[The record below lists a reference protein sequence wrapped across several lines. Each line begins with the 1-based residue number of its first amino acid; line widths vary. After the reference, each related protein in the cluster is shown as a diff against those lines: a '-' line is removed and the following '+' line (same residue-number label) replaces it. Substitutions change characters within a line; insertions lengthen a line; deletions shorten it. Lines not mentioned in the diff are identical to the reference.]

1 MEEIISSDKKEISKK
16 NGKEI
21 LKDTAKETQKEA
33 AKEAVKEVAKESGQE
48 EPKEVVKE
56 VAPSIKRFR
65 EVYAKAQTTPADK
78 AAAQNAKGKFT
89 ARERLQY
96 LLDENSFYEIRT
108 LVETRSTDFGLK
120 DKHLMGDG
128 VITGF
133 GRINGR
139 EVAIFAQDF
148 TQLGGSLGLAHAQK
162 IAYIMDLALE
172 GKMPV
177 IGLLDSGGAR
187 IQEGVDSLDGYG
199 EIFYRNVKASGV
211 IPQIS
216 VILGPC
222 AGGAVYSPALTD
234 FIFMVEGISHMF
246 VTGPGVVKA
255 ATGEDVDFDTLGGSK
270 AHSQLSGVC
279 HFVAKSEQ
287 DCFRQVREL
296 LTFLP
301 QSCYDNAGISSTM
314 DSVDRKTPALEKVCE
329 ISPRKPFRVQHV
341 IWEIADEN
349 KFFEIHRDFAKNV
362 VVGFIRMGGEVV
374 GVVANNSYHLGGALD
389 LHASDKA
396 ARFVRFLNAFNI
408 PILTLVDIGG
418 YLPGVEQEHG
428 GIIRHGAKLLY
439 AYSEASVPKI
449 TLVLRKAY
457 GGAYIAMSSKYL
469 GGDFNFALPSA
480 EIAVMGPRGAIEI
493 LYSREI
499 KAAAPDKVEE
509 IKAKLTQEYAD
520 KFASPYQTA
529 STGSI
534 DEIIEPS
541 AARSRIIRA
550 LRILHG
556 KRDPRQN
563 PKKGN
568 IPL

>member
-1 MEEIISSDKKEISKK
+1 MEEAVKKDAK
-16 NGKEI
+16 GAAQKEAKEV
-21 LKDTAKETQKEA
+21 KDIKESRDAKETSVPEN
-33 AKEAVKEVAKESGQE
+33 
-48 EPKEVVKE
+48 
-56 VAPSIKRFR
+56 IKTFR
-65 EVYAKAQTTPADK
+65 ANMEKARTSPADK
-78 AAAQNAKGKFT
+78 VEAQKKKGKFT

-96 LLDENSFYEIRT
+96 LLDENSFFEIRT
-108 LVETRSTDFGLK
+108 LAKSRCTDFGIAEK
-120 DKHLMGDG
+120 DLQGDG

-172 GKMPV
+172 AKIPV

-234 FIFMVEGISHMF
+234 YIFMVDGISHMF
-246 VTGPGVVKA
+246 VTGPGVVKS

-270 AHSQLSGVC
+270 AHSQKSGVC
-279 HFVAKSEQ
+279 HMVANSEQ
-287 DCFRQVREL
+287 DCFRQVRDL

-301 QSCYDNAGISSTM
+301 QSCNEKPLSTTTI
-314 DSVDRKTPALEKVCE
+314 DSPERKTPIMEKICAMN
-329 ISPRKPFRVQHV
+329 PKMPFRIQHA
-341 IWEIADEN
+341 IWELADEN

-374 GVVANNSYHLGGALD
+374 GVVANNSDHLGGALD

-469 GGDFNFALPSA
+469 RGDFNFALPSA

-493 LYSREI
+493 LYSKEI
-499 KAAAPDKVEE
+499 KSAPKDKVEE
-509 IKAKLTQEYAD
+509 LKEKLTKEYAA

-534 DEIIEPS
+534 DEVIEPS
-541 AARSRIIRA
+541 TARQRIIRA
-550 LRILHG
+550 LRILKN
-556 KRDPRQN
+556 KRDPKNN
-563 PKKGN
+563 PNKGN

>member
-1 MEEIISSDKKEISKK
+1 MEEAVKKETK
-16 NGKEI
+16 NSGA
-21 LKDTAKETQKEA
+21 KDA
-33 AKEAVKEVAKESGQE
+33 AVKEVKETKANKE
-48 EPKEVVKE
+48 EE
-56 VAPSIKRFR
+56 VAQSIKIFR
-65 EVYAKAQTTPADK
+65 KNIEAARTSPADK
-78 AAAQNAKGKFT
+78 VEAQKKKGKFT

-96 LLDENSFYEIRT
+96 LLDENSFFEIRT
-108 LVETRSTDFGLK
+108 LAKSRCTDFGIK
-120 DKHLMGDG
+120 DKDLKGDG

-172 GKMPV
+172 AKIPV

-234 FIFMVEGISHMF
+234 YIFMVDGISHMF
-246 VTGPGVVKA
+246 VTGPGVVKS
-255 ATGEDVDFDTLGGSK
+255 ATGENVDFDTLGGSK
-270 AHSQLSGVC
+270 AHSQKSGVC
-279 HFVAKSEQ
+279 HMVANSEQ
-287 DCFRQVREL
+287 DCFRQLRDL

-301 QSCYDNAGISSTM
+301 QNCFEKPLSTSTI
-314 DSVDRKTPALEKVCE
+314 DSPDRKTPFLEKVAGMN
-329 ISPRKPFRVQHV
+329 PKMPFRIQHV
-341 IWEIADEN
+341 IWELADEN

-374 GVVANNSYHLGGALD
+374 GVVANNSDHLGGALD

-469 GGDFNFALPSA
+469 RGDFNFALPSA

-493 LYSREI
+493 LYSKDI
-499 KAAAPDKVEE
+499 KAAPKDKVEE
-509 IKAKLTQEYAD
+509 IKERLTKEYAE

-534 DEIIEPS
+534 DEVIEPS
-541 AARSRIIRA
+541 NARQRIIRA
-550 LRILHG
+550 LRILKN
-556 KRDPRQN
+556 KRDPKNN
-563 PKKGN
+563 PQKGN

>member
-1 MEEIISSDKKEISKK
+1 MEEAVKKEIK
-16 NGKEI
+16 NSGA
-21 LKDTAKETQKEA
+21 KDA
-33 AKEAVKEVAKESGQE
+33 AVKEVKETKANKE
-48 EPKEVVKE
+48 EE
-56 VAPSIKRFR
+56 VAQSIKIFR
-65 EVYAKAQTTPADK
+65 KNIEAARTSPADK
-78 AAAQNAKGKFT
+78 VEAQKKKGKFT

-96 LLDENSFYEIRT
+96 LLDENSFFEIRT
-108 LVETRSTDFGLK
+108 LAKSRCTDFGIK
-120 DKHLMGDG
+120 DKDLKGDG

-172 GKMPV
+172 AKIPV

-234 FIFMVEGISHMF
+234 YIFMVDGISHMF
-246 VTGPGVVKA
+246 VTGPGVVKS

-270 AHSQLSGVC
+270 AHSQKSGVC
-279 HFVAKSEQ
+279 HMVANSEQ
-287 DCFRQVREL
+287 DCFRQLRDL

-301 QSCYDNAGISSTM
+301 QNCFEKPLSTSTI
-314 DSVDRKTPALEKVCE
+314 DSPDRKTPFLEKVAGMN
-329 ISPRKPFRVQHV
+329 PKMPFRIQHV
-341 IWEIADEN
+341 IWELADEN

-374 GVVANNSYHLGGALD
+374 GVVANNSDHLGGALD

-469 GGDFNFALPSA
+469 RGDFNFALPSA

-493 LYSREI
+493 LYSKDI
-499 KAAAPDKVEE
+499 KAAPKDKVEE
-509 IKAKLTQEYAD
+509 IKERLTKEYAE

-534 DEIIEPS
+534 DEVIEPS
-541 AARSRIIRA
+541 NARQRIIRA
-550 LRILHG
+550 LRILKN
-556 KRDPRQN
+556 KRDPKNN
-563 PKKGN
+563 PQKGN

>member
-1 MEEIISSDKKEISKK
+1 MEEAVKKDAK
-16 NGKEI
+16 
-21 LKDTAKETQKEA
+21 TAAQKEA
-33 AKEAVKEVAKESGQE
+33 KEVKDIKESRDS
-48 EPKEVVKE
+48 KETSVPE
-56 VAPSIKRFR
+56 NIKTFR
-65 EVYAKAQTTPADK
+65 ANMEKARTSPADK
-78 AAAQNAKGKFT
+78 VEAQKKKGKFT

-96 LLDENSFYEIRT
+96 LLDENSFFEIRT
-108 LVETRSTDFGLK
+108 LAKSRCTDFGIAEKDLK
-120 DKHLMGDG
+120 GDG

-172 GKMPV
+172 AKIPV

-234 FIFMVEGISHMF
+234 YIFMVDGISHMF
-246 VTGPGVVKA
+246 VTGPGVVKS

-270 AHSQLSGVC
+270 AHSQKSGVC
-279 HFVAKSEQ
+279 HMVANSEQ
-287 DCFRQVREL
+287 DCFRQVRDL

-301 QSCYDNAGISSTM
+301 QSCNEKPLSTTTI
-314 DSVDRKTPALEKVCE
+314 DSPERKTPIMEKICAMN
-329 ISPRKPFRVQHV
+329 PKMPFRIQHA
-341 IWEIADEN
+341 IWELADEN

-374 GVVANNSYHLGGALD
+374 GVVANNSDHLGGALD

-469 GGDFNFALPSA
+469 RGDFNFALPSA

-493 LYSREI
+493 LYSKEI
-499 KAAAPDKVEE
+499 KSAPKDKVEE
-509 IKAKLTQEYAD
+509 LKEKLTKEYAA

-534 DEIIEPS
+534 DEVIEPS
-541 AARSRIIRA
+541 TARQRIIRA
-550 LRILHG
+550 LRILKN
-556 KRDPRQN
+556 KRDPKNN
-563 PKKGN
+563 PNKGN

>member
-1 MEEIISSDKKEISKK
+1 MEEAVKKEIK
-16 NGKEI
+16 NSGA
-21 LKDTAKETQKEA
+21 KDA
-33 AKEAVKEVAKESGQE
+33 AVKEVKETKANKE
-48 EPKEVVKE
+48 EE
-56 VAPSIKRFR
+56 VAQSIKIFR
-65 EVYAKAQTTPADK
+65 KNIEAARTSPADK
-78 AAAQNAKGKFT
+78 VEAQKKKGKFT

-96 LLDENSFYEIRT
+96 LLDENSFFEIRT
-108 LVETRSTDFGLK
+108 LAKSRCTDFGIK
-120 DKHLMGDG
+120 DKDLKGDG

-172 GKMPV
+172 AKIPV

-234 FIFMVEGISHMF
+234 YIFMVDGISHMF
-246 VTGPGVVKA
+246 VTGPGVVKS
-255 ATGEDVDFDTLGGSK
+255 ATGENVDFDTLGGSK
-270 AHSQLSGVC
+270 AHSQKSGVC
-279 HFVAKSEQ
+279 HMVANSEQ
-287 DCFRQVREL
+287 DCFRQLRDL

-301 QSCYDNAGISSTM
+301 QNCFEKPLSTSTI
-314 DSVDRKTPALEKVCE
+314 DSPDRKTPFLEKVAGMN
-329 ISPRKPFRVQHV
+329 PKMPFRIQHV
-341 IWEIADEN
+341 IWELADEN

-374 GVVANNSYHLGGALD
+374 GVVANNSDHLGGALD

-469 GGDFNFALPSA
+469 RGDFNFALPSA

-493 LYSREI
+493 LYSKEI
-499 KAAAPDKVEE
+499 KSAPKDKVEE
-509 IKAKLTQEYAD
+509 IKERLTKEYAE

-534 DEIIEPS
+534 DEVIEPS
-541 AARSRIIRA
+541 NARQRIIRA
-550 LRILHG
+550 LRILKN
-556 KRDPRQN
+556 KRDPKNN
-563 PKKGN
+563 PQKGN

>member
-1 MEEIISSDKKEISKK
+1 MEESKKESKVAAT
-16 NGKEI
+16 KE
-21 LKDTAKETQKEA
+21 
-33 AKEAVKEVAKESGQE
+33 AKESQDTKESKEKEAE
-48 EPKEVVKE
+48 ETAVPEN
-56 VAPSIKRFR
+56 IKTFR
-65 EVYAKAQTTPADK
+65 VNMEIARTSPADK
-78 AAAQNAKGKFT
+78 VEAQKKKGKFT
-89 ARERLQY
+89 ARERLNY
-96 LLDENSFYEIRT
+96 LLDANSFFEIRT
-108 LVETRSTDFGLK
+108 LAKSRCTDFGIKEKDLK
-120 DKHLMGDG
+120 GDG

-162 IAYIMDLALE
+162 IAYIMDMAIE
-172 GKMPV
+172 AKIPI

-234 FIFMVEGISHMF
+234 YIFMVDGISHMF
-246 VTGPGVVKA
+246 VTGPGVVKS

-270 AHSQLSGVC
+270 AHSQKSGVC
-279 HFVAKSEQ
+279 HMVANSEQ
-287 DCFRQVREL
+287 DCFRQVKDL

-301 QSCYDNAGISSTM
+301 QNCYEKPVSTTTI
-314 DSVDRKTPALEKVCE
+314 DSPDRKTPMIEKICAMNPKMPVR
-329 ISPRKPFRVQHV
+329 IHHA

-349 KFFEIHRDFAKNV
+349 KFFEIHRDFAKNI

-374 GVVANNSYHLGGALD
+374 GVVANNSDHLGGALD

-439 AYSEASVPKI
+439 AYSEATVPKI

-469 GGDFNFALPSA
+469 RGDFNFALPSA

-493 LYSREI
+493 LYSKEI
-499 KAAAPDKVEE
+499 KAADKEKVEE
-509 IKAKLTQEYAD
+509 IKEKLAKEYAE

-541 AARSRIIRA
+541 CARQKIIRA
-550 LRILHG
+550 LRILKN
-556 KRDPRQN
+556 KRDPKNN
-563 PKKGN
+563 PRKGN

>member
-1 MEEIISSDKKEISKK
+1 MEEAVKKEIK
-16 NGKEI
+16 NSGA
-21 LKDTAKETQKEA
+21 KDA
-33 AKEAVKEVAKESGQE
+33 AVKEVKETKANKE
-48 EPKEVVKE
+48 EE
-56 VAPSIKRFR
+56 VAQSIKIFR
-65 EVYAKAQTTPADK
+65 KNIEAARTSPADK
-78 AAAQNAKGKFT
+78 VEAQKKKGKFT

-96 LLDENSFYEIRT
+96 LLDENSFFEIRT
-108 LVETRSTDFGLK
+108 LAKSRCTDFGIK
-120 DKHLMGDG
+120 DKDLKGDG

-172 GKMPV
+172 AKIPV

-234 FIFMVEGISHMF
+234 YIFMVDGISHMF
-246 VTGPGVVKA
+246 VTGPGVVKS

-270 AHSQLSGVC
+270 AHSQKSGVC
-279 HFVAKSEQ
+279 HMVANSEQ
-287 DCFRQVREL
+287 DCFRQLRDL

-301 QSCYDNAGISSTM
+301 QNCFEKPLSTSTI
-314 DSVDRKTPALEKVCE
+314 DSPDRKTPFLEKVAGMN
-329 ISPRKPFRVQHV
+329 PKMPFRIQHV
-341 IWEIADEN
+341 IWELADEN

-374 GVVANNSYHLGGALD
+374 GVVANNSDHLGGALD

-469 GGDFNFALPSA
+469 RGDFNFALPSA

-493 LYSREI
+493 LYSKDI
-499 KAAAPDKVEE
+499 KAAPKDKVEE
-509 IKAKLTQEYAD
+509 IKERLTKEYAE

-534 DEIIEPS
+534 AEVIEPS
-541 AARSRIIRA
+541 NARQRIIRA
-550 LRILHG
+550 LRILKN
-556 KRDPRQN
+556 KRDPKNN
-563 PKKGN
+563 PQKGN

>member
-1 MEEIISSDKKEISKK
+1 MEEAISTDNIKDLDF
-16 NGKEI
+16 GK
-21 LKDTAKETQKEA
+21 DQN
-33 AKEAVKEVAKESGQE
+33 EVATN
-48 EPKEVVKE
+48 
-56 VAPSIKRFR
+56 IKKFR
-65 EVYAKAQTTPADK
+65 EIMNAAHSTPADK
-78 AAAQNAKGKFT
+78 AEAQKAKGKFT

-96 LLDENSFYEIRT
+96 LLDENSFYEIRS
-108 LVETRSTDFGLK
+108 LVETRCTDFGIK
-120 DKHLMGDG
+120 DKHLKGDG

-133 GRINGR
+133 GRVNGR
-139 EVAIFAQDF
+139 DVAIFAQDF
-148 TQLGGSLGLAHAQK
+148 TQLGGSLGLAHAKK
-162 IAYIMDLALE
+162 ISYIMDLAIE
-172 GKMPV
+172 AKIPV

-246 VTGPGVVKA
+246 VTGPGVVKS

-270 AHSQLSGVC
+270 AHSQKSGVC

-301 QSCYDNAGISSTM
+301 QNCNEKPPCMSTI
-314 DSVDRKTPALEKVCE
+314 DSVDRQTPLLEKICAMD
-329 ISPRKPFRVQHV
+329 PRKPFRIQHI
-341 IWEIADEN
+341 IWELADEN

-362 VVGFIRMGGEVV
+362 VVGFMKLGGEVV
-374 GVVANNSYHLGGALD
+374 GVVANNSDTLGGALD

-396 ARFVRFLNAFNI
+396 SRFVRFLNAFNI

-439 AYSEASVPKI
+439 AYAEATVPKI

-493 LYSREI
+493 LYSKDI
-499 KAAAPDKVEE
+499 KAAPKDKVEE
-509 IKAKLTQEYAD
+509 IKEKLAKEYAD

-534 DEIIEPS
+534 DEIIEP
-541 AARSRIIRA
+541 ATARQRIIRA
-550 LRILHG
+550 IRILRN
-556 KRDPRQN
+556 KRN
-563 PKKGN
+563 PELNNPHNGN

>member
-1 MEEIISSDKKEISKK
+1 MEDISKK
-16 NGKEI
+16 E
-21 LKDTAKETQKEA
+21 AKTS
-33 AKEAVKEVAKESGQE
+33 AVKEGKENKEAKENKESQE
-48 EPKEVVKE
+48 
-56 VAPSIKRFR
+56 ASIPENIKIFR
-65 EVYAKAQTTPADK
+65 KHIEEAQTSPADK
-78 AAAQNAKGKFT
+78 VEAQKKKGKFT
-89 ARERLQY
+89 ARERLHY
-96 LLDENSFYEIRT
+96 LLDENSFFEIRT
-108 LVETRSTDFGLK
+108 LAKSRCTDFGIK
-120 DKHLMGDG
+120 DKDLKGDG

-162 IAYIMDLALE
+162 IAYIMDLAIE
-172 GKMPV
+172 AKIPV

-234 FIFMVEGISHMF
+234 YIFMVDGISHMF
-246 VTGPGVVKA
+246 VTGPGVVKS

-270 AHSQLSGVC
+270 AHSQKSGVC
-279 HFVAKSEQ
+279 HMVANSEQ
-287 DCFRQVREL
+287 DCFRQVRDL

-301 QSCYDNAGISSTM
+301 QNCYEKPLTTTTI
-314 DSVDRKTPALEKVCE
+314 DSQDRKTPTMDKICAMN
-329 ISPRKPFRVQHV
+329 PRMPFRIQHA
-341 IWEIADEN
+341 IWELADEN

-374 GVVANNSYHLGGALD
+374 GVVANNSDHLGGALD

-449 TLVLRKAY
+449 TIVLRKAY

-469 GGDFNFALPSA
+469 RGDFNFALPSA

-493 LYSREI
+493 LYSKEI
-499 KAAAPDKVEE
+499 KAAPKDKVEE
-509 IKAKLTQEYAD
+509 IKEKLTQEYAE

-534 DEIIEPS
+534 DEVIEPS
-541 AARSRIIRA
+541 TARQRIIRA
-550 LRILHG
+550 LRILKN
-556 KRDPRQN
+556 KRDPKNN
-563 PKKGN
+563 PNKGN

>member
-1 MEEIISSDKKEISKK
+1 MM
-16 NGKEI
+16 EI
-21 LKDTAKETQKEA
+21 LGPDHEHNNAKPSKQHKTPENLLKFREIA
-33 AKEAVKEVAKESGQE
+33 AKALAGDPAK
-48 EPKEVVKE
+48 
-56 VAPSIKRFR
+56 I
-65 EVYAKAQTTPADK
+65 KAQND
-78 AAAQNAKGKFT
+78 KGKFT
-89 ARERLQY
+89 ARERINY
-96 LLDENSFYEIRT
+96 LVDEDSFFEIKS
-108 LVETRSTDFGLK
+108 LVESNCSDFGIK
-120 DKHLMGDG
+120 DKHIKGDG

-133 GRINGR
+133 GKIQGR

-148 TQLGGSLGLAHAQK
+148 TQLGGSLGLAHAKK
-162 IAYIMDLALE
+162 IATIMDMALE
-172 GKMPV
+172 ARIPV

-246 VTGPGVVKA
+246 VTGPGVVKS
-255 ATGEDVDFDTLGGSK
+255 ATGEEVDFDTLGGSQ
-270 AHSQLSGVC
+270 AHSEKSGVC

-296 LTFLP
+296 LDFLP
-301 QSCYDNAGISSTM
+301 QSCYERPASSTNE
-314 DSVDRKTPALEKVCE
+314 DPANRKVKVLEAICE
-329 ISPRKPFRVQHV
+329 IDPKKPFRVQHV
-341 IWEIADEN
+341 IWRIADNFE
-349 KFFEIHRDFAKNV
+349 FFEVHQNFAKNV
-362 VVGFIRMGGEVV
+362 VTGFIRMGGDVV
-374 GVVANNSYHLGGALD
+374 GVVANNPAVLGGALD
-389 LHASDKA
+389 INASDKA
-396 ARFVRFLNAFNI
+396 ARFVRLLNNFNI

-439 AYSEASVPKI
+439 AYAEATVPKV

-469 GGDFNFALPSA
+469 RGDFNFAYPSA
-480 EIAVMGPRGAIEI
+480 ELAVMGPRGAVEI
-493 LYSREI
+493 LYSRDI
-499 KAAAPDKVEE
+499 KAAGDKAEE
-509 IKAKLTQEYAD
+509 VKEKLTKEYAD

-529 STGSI
+529 SSGAI
-534 DEIIEPS
+534 DEIIEP
-541 AARSRIIRA
+541 AQTREKLVRA
-550 LRILHG
+550 FRILRA
-556 KRDPRQN
+556 KRQGADN

>member
-1 MEEIISSDKKEISKK
+1 ME
-16 NGKEI
+16 
-21 LKDTAKETQKEA
+21 
-33 AKEAVKEVAKESGQE
+33 EAVKKETKNSGVKDLA
-48 EPKEVVKE
+48 PKEVKETKANKEEE
-56 VAPSIKRFR
+56 VAQSIKIFR
-65 EVYAKAQTTPADK
+65 KNIEAARTSPADK
-78 AAAQNAKGKFT
+78 VEAQKKKGKFT

-96 LLDENSFYEIRT
+96 LLDENSFFEIRT
-108 LVETRSTDFGLK
+108 LAKSRCTDFGIK
-120 DKHLMGDG
+120 DKDLKGDG

-172 GKMPV
+172 AKIPV
-177 IGLLDSGGAR
+177 IGRLDSGAR
-187 IQEGVDSLDGYG
+187 IEEGVDSLDGYG

-234 FIFMVEGISHMF
+234 YIFMVDGISHMF
-246 VTGPGVVKA
+246 VTGPGVVKS
-255 ATGEDVDFDTLGGSK
+255 ATGENVDFDTLGGSK
-270 AHSQLSGVC
+270 AHSQKSGVC
-279 HFVAKSEQ
+279 HMVANSEQ
-287 DCFRQVREL
+287 DCFRQLRDL

-301 QSCYDNAGISSTM
+301 QNCFEKPLSTSTI
-314 DSVDRKTPALEKVCE
+314 DSPDRKTPFLEKVAGMN
-329 ISPRKPFRVQHV
+329 PKMPFRIQHV
-341 IWEIADEN
+341 IWELADEN

-374 GVVANNSYHLGGALD
+374 GVVANNSDHLGGALD

-469 GGDFNFALPSA
+469 RGDFNFALPSA

-493 LYSREI
+493 LYSKDI
-499 KAAAPDKVEE
+499 KAAPKDKVEE
-509 IKAKLTQEYAD
+509 IKERLTKEYAE

-534 DEIIEPS
+534 DEVIEPS
-541 AARSRIIRA
+541 NARQRIIRA
-550 LRILHG
+550 LRILKN
-556 KRDPRQN
+556 KRDPKNN
-563 PKKGN
+563 PQKGN

>member
-1 MEEIISSDKKEISKK
+1 MEEAVKKEIK
-16 NGKEI
+16 NSGA
-21 LKDTAKETQKEA
+21 KDA
-33 AKEAVKEVAKESGQE
+33 AVKEVKETKANKE
-48 EPKEVVKE
+48 EE
-56 VAPSIKRFR
+56 VAQSIKIFR
-65 EVYAKAQTTPADK
+65 KNIEAARTSPADK
-78 AAAQNAKGKFT
+78 VEAQKKKGKFT

-96 LLDENSFYEIRT
+96 LLDENSFFEIRT
-108 LVETRSTDFGLK
+108 LAKSRCTDFGIK
-120 DKHLMGDG
+120 DKDLKGDG

-172 GKMPV
+172 AKIPV

-234 FIFMVEGISHMF
+234 YIFMVDGISHMF
-246 VTGPGVVKA
+246 VTGPGVVKS
-255 ATGEDVDFDTLGGSK
+255 ATGENVDFDTLGGSK
-270 AHSQLSGVC
+270 AHSQKSGVC
-279 HFVAKSEQ
+279 HMVANSEQ
-287 DCFRQVREL
+287 DCFRQLRDL

-301 QSCYDNAGISSTM
+301 QNCFEKPLSTSTI
-314 DSVDRKTPALEKVCE
+314 DSPDRKTPFLEKVAGMN
-329 ISPRKPFRVQHV
+329 PKMPFRIQHV
-341 IWEIADEN
+341 IWELADEN

-374 GVVANNSYHLGGALD
+374 GVVANNSDHLGGALD

-469 GGDFNFALPSA
+469 RGDFNFALPSA

-493 LYSREI
+493 LYSKDI
-499 KAAAPDKVEE
+499 KAAPKDKVEE
-509 IKAKLTQEYAD
+509 IKERLTKEYAE

-534 DEIIEPS
+534 DEVIEPS
-541 AARSRIIRA
+541 SARQRIIRA
-550 LRILHG
+550 LRILKN
-556 KRDPRQN
+556 KRDPKNN
-563 PKKGN
+563 PQKGN

>member
-1 MEEIISSDKKEISKK
+1 MEEAVKKEIK
-16 NGKEI
+16 NSGA
-21 LKDTAKETQKEA
+21 KDA
-33 AKEAVKEVAKESGQE
+33 AVKEVKETKANKE
-48 EPKEVVKE
+48 EE
-56 VAPSIKRFR
+56 VAQSIKIFR
-65 EVYAKAQTTPADK
+65 KNIEAARTSPADK
-78 AAAQNAKGKFT
+78 VEAQKKKGKFT

-96 LLDENSFYEIRT
+96 LLDENSFFEIRT
-108 LVETRSTDFGLK
+108 LAKSRCTDFGIK
-120 DKHLMGDG
+120 DKDLKGDG

-172 GKMPV
+172 AKIPV

-234 FIFMVEGISHMF
+234 YIFMVDGISHMF
-246 VTGPGVVKA
+246 VTGPGVVKS

-270 AHSQLSGVC
+270 AHSQKSGVC
-279 HFVAKSEQ
+279 HMVANSEQ
-287 DCFRQVREL
+287 DCFRQLRDL

-301 QSCYDNAGISSTM
+301 QNCFEKPLSTSTI
-314 DSVDRKTPALEKVCE
+314 DSPDRKTPFLEKVAGMN
-329 ISPRKPFRVQHV
+329 PKMPFRIQHV
-341 IWEIADEN
+341 IWELADEN

-374 GVVANNSYHLGGALD
+374 GVVANNSDHLGGALD

-469 GGDFNFALPSA
+469 RGDFNFALPSA

-493 LYSREI
+493 LYSKDI
-499 KAAAPDKVEE
+499 KAAPKEKVEE
-509 IKAKLTQEYAD
+509 IKERLTKEYAE

-534 DEIIEPS
+534 DEVIEPS
-541 AARSRIIRA
+541 NARQRIIRA
-550 LRILHG
+550 LRILKN
-556 KRDPRQN
+556 KRDPKNN
-563 PKKGN
+563 PQKGN

>member
-1 MEEIISSDKKEISKK
+1 MEETSKKE
-16 NGKEI
+16 
-21 LKDTAKETQKEA
+21 AKTS
-33 AKEAVKEVAKESGQE
+33 AVKEGKESKESKENKESQE
-48 EPKEVVKE
+48 SSVPEN
-56 VAPSIKRFR
+56 IKIFR
-65 EVYAKAQTTPADK
+65 KHIQEAQTSPADK
-78 AAAQNAKGKFT
+78 VEAQKKKGKFT
-89 ARERLQY
+89 ARERLHY
-96 LLDENSFYEIRT
+96 LLDENSFFEIRT
-108 LVETRSTDFGLK
+108 LAKSRCTDFGIK
-120 DKHLMGDG
+120 DKDLKGDG

-162 IAYIMDLALE
+162 IAYIMDLAIE
-172 GKMPV
+172 AKIPV

-234 FIFMVEGISHMF
+234 YIFMVDGISHMF
-246 VTGPGVVKA
+246 VTGPGVVKS

-270 AHSQLSGVC
+270 AHSQKSGVC
-279 HFVAKSEQ
+279 HMVANSEQ
-287 DCFRQVREL
+287 DCFRQVRDL

-301 QSCYDNAGISSTM
+301 QNCYEKPLTTTTI
-314 DSVDRKTPALEKVCE
+314 DSQDRKTPTMDKICAMN
-329 ISPRKPFRVQHV
+329 PRMPFRIQHA
-341 IWEIADEN
+341 IWELADEN

-374 GVVANNSYHLGGALD
+374 GVVANNSDHLGGALD

-449 TLVLRKAY
+449 TIVLRKAY

-469 GGDFNFALPSA
+469 RGDFNFALPSA

-493 LYSREI
+493 LYSKEI
-499 KAAAPDKVEE
+499 KAAPKDKVEE
-509 IKAKLTQEYAD
+509 IKEKLTQEYAE

-534 DEIIEPS
+534 DEVIEPS
-541 AARSRIIRA
+541 TARQRIIRA
-550 LRILHG
+550 LRILKN
-556 KRDPRQN
+556 KRDPKNN
-563 PKKGN
+563 PNKGN

>member
-1 MEEIISSDKKEISKK
+1 MSKETNGKNGDKKEVKQAEKPASK
-16 NGKEI
+16 
-21 LKDTAKETQKEA
+21 TAASETNLENLAFPETDDAGEA
-33 AKEAVKEVAKESGQE
+33 Q
-48 EPKEVVKE
+48 
-56 VAPSIKRFR
+56 SIKKYRAVITSAKT
-65 EVYAKAQTTPADK
+65 EPEDKVKAQHD
-78 AAAQNAKGKFT
+78 KGKFT
-89 ARERLQY
+89 ARERLHY
-96 LLDENSFYEIRT
+96 LLDENSFYEIRS
-108 LVETRSTDFGLK
+108 LVETRNTDFGLK
-120 DKHLMGDG
+120 DKHIAGDG

-133 GRINGR
+133 GTIGGR
-139 EVAIFAQDF
+139 DVAIFAQDF
-148 TQLGGSLGLAHAQK
+148 MQLGGSLGLAHAQK

-172 GKMPV
+172 AKIPV

-246 VTGPGVVKA
+246 VTGPSVVKS
-255 ATGEDVDFDTLGGSK
+255 ATGEDVDFDTLGGAA
-270 AHSQLSGVC
+270 AHSRQSGVC
-279 HFVAKSEQ
+279 HVVAKSEQ
-287 DCFRQVREL
+287 DCFRQLREL
-296 LTFLP
+296 ITFLP
-301 QSCYDNAGISSTM
+301 QSSCEKATAAFTE
-314 DSVDRKTPALEKVCE
+314 DSVDRETPLLDKICALN
-329 ISPRKPFRVQHV
+329 PRKPFRAQHV
-341 IWEIADEN
+341 IWELADQS

-374 GVVANNSYHLGGALD
+374 GVVANNSNHLGGALD
-389 LHASDKA
+389 INASDKA

-439 AYSEASVPKI
+439 AYAEADVPKI
-449 TLVLRKAY
+449 TLVMRKAY

-469 GGDFNFALPSA
+469 RGDFNFALPSA

-493 LYSREI
+493 LFSRDI
-499 KAAAPDKVEE
+499 KAAAESPEKLEE
-509 IKAKLTQEYAD
+509 LKAKLTDEYAQ

-534 DEIIEPS
+534 DEVIEPS
-541 AARSRIIRA
+541 SARQKIIRA
-550 LRILHG
+550 LRILKN
-556 KRDPRQN
+556 KRDVKKNPR
-563 PKKGN
+563 KGN

>member
-1 MEEIISSDKKEISKK
+1 ME
-16 NGKEI
+16 
-21 LKDTAKETQKEA
+21 
-33 AKEAVKEVAKESGQE
+33 EAVKKETKNSGVKDAAAKDVKEAKVNKE
-48 EPKEVVKE
+48 EE
-56 VAPSIKRFR
+56 VAPSIKVFR
-65 EVYAKAQTTPADK
+65 KHIEAARTSPADK
-78 AAAQNAKGKFT
+78 VEAQKKKGKFT

-96 LLDENSFYEIRT
+96 LLDENSFFEIRT
-108 LVETRSTDFGLK
+108 LAKSRCTDFGIK
-120 DKHLMGDG
+120 DKDLKGDG

-172 GKMPV
+172 AKIPV

-234 FIFMVEGISHMF
+234 YIFMVDGISHMF
-246 VTGPGVVKA
+246 VTGPGVVKS

-270 AHSQLSGVC
+270 AHSQKSGVC
-279 HFVAKSEQ
+279 HMVANSEQ
-287 DCFRQVREL
+287 DCFRQVKDL

-301 QSCYDNAGISSTM
+301 QNCFEKSSSTSTI
-314 DSVDRKTPALEKVCE
+314 DSADRKTPFLEKVAGMN
-329 ISPRKPFRVQHV
+329 PKMPFRIQHV
-341 IWEIADEN
+341 IWELADEN

-374 GVVANNSYHLGGALD
+374 GVVANNSDHLGGALD

-469 GGDFNFALPSA
+469 RGDFNFALPSA

-493 LYSREI
+493 LYSKEI
-499 KAAAPDKVEE
+499 KAAPKEKVEE
-509 IKAKLTQEYAD
+509 IKERLTKEYAE

-534 DEIIEPS
+534 DEVIEPS
-541 AARSRIIRA
+541 SARQRIIRA
-550 LRILHG
+550 LRILKN
-556 KRDPRQN
+556 KRDPKAN
-563 PKKGN
+563 PQKGN

>member
-1 MEEIISSDKKEISKK
+1 MEEAVKKEIK
-16 NGKEI
+16 NSGA
-21 LKDTAKETQKEA
+21 KDA
-33 AKEAVKEVAKESGQE
+33 AVKEVKETKANKE
-48 EPKEVVKE
+48 EE
-56 VAPSIKRFR
+56 VAQSIKIFR
-65 EVYAKAQTTPADK
+65 KNIEAARTSPADK
-78 AAAQNAKGKFT
+78 VEAQKKKGKFT

-96 LLDENSFYEIRT
+96 LLDENSFFEIRT
-108 LVETRSTDFGLK
+108 LAKSRCTDFGIK
-120 DKHLMGDG
+120 DKDLKGDG

-172 GKMPV
+172 AKIPV

-234 FIFMVEGISHMF
+234 YIFMVDGISHMF
-246 VTGPGVVKA
+246 VTGPGVVKS
-255 ATGEDVDFDTLGGSK
+255 ATGENVDFDTLGGSK
-270 AHSQLSGVC
+270 AHSQKSGVC
-279 HFVAKSEQ
+279 HMVANSEQ
-287 DCFRQVREL
+287 DCFRQLRDL

-301 QSCYDNAGISSTM
+301 QNCFEKPLSTSTI
-314 DSVDRKTPALEKVCE
+314 DSPDRKTPFLEKVAGMN
-329 ISPRKPFRVQHV
+329 PKMPFRIQHV
-341 IWEIADEN
+341 IWELADEN

-374 GVVANNSYHLGGALD
+374 GVVANNSDHLGGALD

-469 GGDFNFALPSA
+469 RGDFNFALPSA

-493 LYSREI
+493 LYSKDI
-499 KAAAPDKVEE
+499 KAAPKDKVEE
-509 IKAKLTQEYAD
+509 IKERLTKEYAE

-534 DEIIEPS
+534 DEVIEPS
-541 AARSRIIRA
+541 NARQRIIRA
-550 LRILHG
+550 LRILKN
-556 KRDPRQN
+556 KRDPKNN
-563 PKKGN
+563 PQKGN

>member
-1 MEEIISSDKKEISKK
+1 MADVIINSTKEDKEEANEIAPS
-16 NGKEI
+16 I
-21 LKDTAKETQKEA
+21 LKFREIKEA
-33 AKEAVKEVAKESGQE
+33 ALAVSPDKVEAQK
-48 EPKEVVKE
+48 
-56 VAPSIKRFR
+56 
-65 EVYAKAQTTPADK
+65 
-78 AAAQNAKGKFT
+78 AKGKFT
-89 ARERLQY
+89 ARERLNY
-96 LLDENSFYEIRT
+96 LLDENSFFEIHS
-108 LVETRSTDFGLK
+108 LVETRCTDFGLK
-120 DKHLMGDG
+120 DKHLKGDG

-148 TQLGGSLGLAHAQK
+148 TQLGGSLGLAHAKK
-162 IAYIMDLALE
+162 IAYIMDLAIE
-172 GKMPV
+172 AKVPV

-234 FIFMVEGISHMF
+234 FIFMVDGISHMF
-246 VTGPGVVKA
+246 VTGPGVVKS
-255 ATGEDVDFDTLGGSK
+255 ATGEEVDFDTLGGSK
-270 AHSQLSGVC
+270 AHSQKSGVC
-279 HFVAKSEQ
+279 HMVANSEQ
-287 DCFRQVREL
+287 DCFRQVRDL
-296 LTFLP
+296 LSFLP
-301 QSCYDNAGISSTM
+301 QNCNERPASTTTV
-314 DSVDRKTPALEKVCE
+314 DSVDRKTPILEKVCL
-329 ISPRKPFRVQHV
+329 INPRKPFRIQHI

-362 VVGFIRMGGEVV
+362 VTGFIKMGGDVV
-374 GVVANNSYHLGGALD
+374 GVVANNSDHMGGALD

-439 AYSEASVPKI
+439 AYAEATVPKV

-493 LYSREI
+493 LYSKDI
-499 KAAAPDKVEE
+499 KKAAPEKVEA
-509 IKAKLTQEYAD
+509 IKEQLTKEYAE

-534 DEIIEPS
+534 DEVIEPS
-541 AARSRIIRA
+541 TARQRIIRA
-550 LRILHG
+550 IRILRN
-556 KRDPRQN
+556 KRDPKQN
-563 PKKGN
+563 PQKGN

>member
-1 MEEIISSDKKEISKK
+1 ME
-16 NGKEI
+16 
-21 LKDTAKETQKEA
+21 
-33 AKEAVKEVAKESGQE
+33 EAVKKETKNSGVKDAAAKDVKEAKVNKE
-48 EPKEVVKE
+48 EE
-56 VAPSIKRFR
+56 VAPSIKVFR
-65 EVYAKAQTTPADK
+65 KHIEAARTSPADK
-78 AAAQNAKGKFT
+78 VEAQKKKGKFT

-96 LLDENSFYEIRT
+96 LLDENSFFEIRT
-108 LVETRSTDFGLK
+108 LAKSRCTDFGIK
-120 DKHLMGDG
+120 DKDLKGDG

-172 GKMPV
+172 AKIPV

-234 FIFMVEGISHMF
+234 FIFMVDGISHMF
-246 VTGPGVVKA
+246 VTGPGVVKS

-270 AHSQLSGVC
+270 AHSQKSGVC
-279 HFVAKSEQ
+279 HMVANSEQ
-287 DCFRQVREL
+287 DCFRQVRDL

-301 QSCYDNAGISSTM
+301 QNCFEKSSSTSTI
-314 DSVDRKTPALEKVCE
+314 DSADRKTPFLEKVAGMN
-329 ISPRKPFRVQHV
+329 PKMPFRIQHV
-341 IWEIADEN
+341 IWELADEN

-374 GVVANNSYHLGGALD
+374 GVVANNSDHLGGALD

-469 GGDFNFALPSA
+469 RGDFNFALPSA

-493 LYSREI
+493 LYSKEI
-499 KAAAPDKVEE
+499 KAAPKEKVEE
-509 IKAKLTQEYAD
+509 IKERLTKEYAE

-534 DEIIEPS
+534 DEVIEPS
-541 AARSRIIRA
+541 SARQRIIRA
-550 LRILHG
+550 LRILKN
-556 KRDPRQN
+556 KRDPKAN
-563 PKKGN
+563 PQKGN

>member
-1 MEEIISSDKKEISKK
+1 ME
-16 NGKEI
+16 
-21 LKDTAKETQKEA
+21 
-33 AKEAVKEVAKESGQE
+33 
-48 EPKEVVKE
+48 
-56 VAPSIKRFR
+56 
-65 EVYAKAQTTPADK
+65 KARTSPADK
-78 AAAQNAKGKFT
+78 VEAQKKKGKFT

-96 LLDENSFYEIRT
+96 LLDENSFFEIRT
-108 LVETRSTDFGLK
+108 LAKSRCTDFGIAEKDLK
-120 DKHLMGDG
+120 GDG

-162 IAYIMDLALE
+162 IAYIMDLAIE
-172 GKMPV
+172 AKIPV

-234 FIFMVEGISHMF
+234 YIFMVDGISHMF
-246 VTGPGVVKA
+246 VTGPGVVKS

-270 AHSQLSGVC
+270 AHSQKSGVC
-279 HFVAKSEQ
+279 HMVANSEQ
-287 DCFRQVREL
+287 DCFRQVRDL

-301 QSCYDNAGISSTM
+301 QNYNEKPLSTTTI
-314 DSVDRKTPALEKVCE
+314 DSPERKTPIMEKICAMN
-329 ISPRKPFRVQHV
+329 PKMPFRIQHA
-341 IWEIADEN
+341 IWELADEN

-374 GVVANNSYHLGGALD
+374 GVVANNSDHLGGALD

-439 AYSEASVPKI
+439 AYAEASVPKI

-469 GGDFNFALPSA
+469 RGDFNFALPSA

-493 LYSREI
+493 LYSKDI
-499 KAAAPDKVEE
+499 KNAPKDKVEE
-509 IKAKLTQEYAD
+509 LKEKLAKEYAA

-534 DEIIEPS
+534 DEVIEPS
-541 AARSRIIRA
+541 TARQRIIRA
-550 LRILHG
+550 LRILKN
-556 KRDPRQN
+556 KRDPKNN
-563 PKKGN
+563 PNKGN

>member
-1 MEEIISSDKKEISKK
+1 MEEAVKKEIK
-16 NGKEI
+16 NSGA
-21 LKDTAKETQKEA
+21 KDAA
-33 AKEAVKEVAKESGQE
+33 AKEIKETKANKEEEVAQ
-48 EPKEVVKE
+48 
-56 VAPSIKRFR
+56 SIKIFR
-65 EVYAKAQTTPADK
+65 KNIEAARTSPADK
-78 AAAQNAKGKFT
+78 VEAQKKKGKFT

-96 LLDENSFYEIRT
+96 LLDENSFFEIRT
-108 LVETRSTDFGLK
+108 LAKSRCTDFGIK
-120 DKHLMGDG
+120 DKDLKGDG

-172 GKMPV
+172 AKIPV

-234 FIFMVEGISHMF
+234 YIFMVDGISHMF
-246 VTGPGVVKA
+246 VTGPGVVKS
-255 ATGEDVDFDTLGGSK
+255 ATGENVDFDTLGGSK
-270 AHSQLSGVC
+270 AHSQKSGVC
-279 HFVAKSEQ
+279 HMVANSEQ
-287 DCFRQVREL
+287 DCFRQLRDL

-301 QSCYDNAGISSTM
+301 QNCFEKPLSTSTI
-314 DSVDRKTPALEKVCE
+314 DSPDRKTPFLEKVAGMN
-329 ISPRKPFRVQHV
+329 PKMPFRIQHV
-341 IWEIADEN
+341 IWELADEN

-374 GVVANNSYHLGGALD
+374 GVVANNSDHLGGALD

-469 GGDFNFALPSA
+469 RGDFNFALPSA

-493 LYSREI
+493 LYSKDI
-499 KAAAPDKVEE
+499 KAAPKDKVEE
-509 IKAKLTQEYAD
+509 IKERLTKEYAE

-534 DEIIEPS
+534 DEVIEPS
-541 AARSRIIRA
+541 NARQRIIRA
-550 LRILHG
+550 LRILKN
-556 KRDPRQN
+556 KRDPKNN
-563 PKKGN
+563 PQKGN